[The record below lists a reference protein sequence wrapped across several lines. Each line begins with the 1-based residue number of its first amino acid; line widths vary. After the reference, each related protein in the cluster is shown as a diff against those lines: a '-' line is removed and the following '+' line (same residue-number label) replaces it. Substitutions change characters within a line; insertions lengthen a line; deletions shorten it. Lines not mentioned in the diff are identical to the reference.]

1 MNDLTL
7 LIPEFLLTALAFLVL
22 GVDLFLPDRR
32 KQLLPAIAVVGLVPG
47 SPRSCWRPRGARPAP
62 STSS

>member
-7 LIPEFLLTALAFLVL
+7 LIPEFLLTALAFIVL

-32 KQLLPAIAVVGLVPG
+32 KQILPAIAVVG
-47 SPRSCWRPRGARPAP
+47 PRGHRRGP
-62 STSS
+62 